1 MLELLSPLSGG
12 VNLGLVALSA
22 LTSGI
27 SAAAGI
33 GGGTLLI
40 MTMAQVMPAAALIPV
55 HGMVQLGS
63 NGGRAVMTWRHVRR
77 DIVAAFL
84 PGVILGAVA
93 AAWLLIRLPY
103 GVLELCIAAF
113 VLYSCWGPGLPQRAV
128 GRTGTVIA
136 GAVTTLLSSLVGAS
150 GPLVASFIK
159 LGISERLPR
168 VATFATCMTL
178 QHTTK
183 AFIFGFAG
191 FVFRDWLG
199 LMLAMVAAGFAGTW
213 LGLRLLH
220 RVTDHRFDFL
230 FNWVL
235 TLLALRLIWLGV
247 ERLMAIGA

>member
-1 MLELLSPLSGG
+1 MLMLELLSPLSGG
-12 VNLGLVALSA
+12 LNLSLVALSA
-22 LTSGI
+22 LTSAL

-40 MTMAQVMPAAALIPV
+40 IVLAQVMPAMALIPV

-84 PGVILGAVA
+84 PGVVVGALA
-93 AAWLLIRLPY
+93 AAWLLVRLPS

-113 VLYSCWGPGLPQRAV
+113 VLYSSWGPGLPQRAV
-128 GRTGTVIA
+128 GRTGTMIA

-150 GPLVASFIK
+150 GPMVASFIK
-159 LGISERLPR
+159 LGMSERLPR

-178 QHTTK
+178 QHLTK

-199 LMLAMVAAGFAGTW
+199 LILAMVAAGFLGTW
-213 LGLRLLH
+213 LGLRLLQ
-220 RVTDHRFDFL
+220 RVTDSRFDFL
-230 FNWVL
+230 FKWVL

-247 ERLMAIGA
+247 QRLAG